1 MQVFDVTA
9 NTFTVQV
16 LDTIPSTNV
25 DPHTFVSAVSNGIKK
40 AVSTVRIANESLQF
54 SCPYNGGGTAS
65 YPRATDPIGTQGK
78 MKDVPVEA
86 VGTSTIT
93 VNALNGTTATNTDT
107 HTWVGLSPYQFQ
119 PTDIAYTPTTGE
131 MVLTLNGHPLI
142 KGDRIYFANNS
153 LTFTCGLDNHQTQHT
168 YPRVGDPSEG
178 AWHTID
184 AVTANTFTVNVGIS
198 SDTSTHTFV
207 SATSTAVTRAV
218 VSYGVYSYSK
228 GADAGSL
235 LRTNQ
240 EFIAT
245 TAYGRMMADNPG
257 FSSSYQVKCI
267 RDTKIL
273 IDAVADNVEFG
284 GNDAVYDASKFY
296 VDTVHLQGEEGESV
310 QVFNHARDI
319 CRQVMRNLTVTTNS
333 YTVGTQSKDNTI
345 SNDSGST
352 SYSEACCI
360 DTASTISTLWG
371 IVTQAVGTGAHTFV
385 QSTSGNITVTGGGSG
400 PFTAVAPTTYDN
412 TTGLM
417 EMTIGSHSLTTS
429 DTVTIAANSMTFT
442 CANDN
447 NTSQKTYPRT
457 SDPAYNTA
465 VAITAVTAT
474 TITVNV
480 GTNTGSLSGI
490 TRTSATQPYF
500 QVQVDK
506 VTFDGLDTTFT
517 AQVGGSTQV
526 LPATDNFLI
535 FLNSTFQIKG
545 TENAYTYTGS
555 TITFTEAP
563 LAGMDFYGF
572 YFGKLTLL
580 DDIAPFFDSQKKTFT
595 MKQDTEP
602 FSLES
607 DNAEV
612 EAQNNLLIFL
622 NGIYQEPGVAF
633 TLTGSI
639 IEFSEPPRAGSDCS
653 IFIFT
658 GSAEDVLISNTYNSI
673 DIGDRF
679 KVDSEGSDRSVA
691 KVSSSTTIDSYEY
704 TGLRPTTAQFVP
716 TLVNGVVTQV
726 DIINAGSNYEVPP
739 ILVFQ
744 GGGGVGAFAETT
756 IEIGSGRVTG
766 VINLQGGVGYT
777 QLPTV
782 IPTHPMSLERK
793 QRDRLIS
800 NSKNLSCTYLTQS
813 LSQSGTTINLRNAWY
828 NSSQKNGFP
837 DEGEVLIP
845 FYDTVENVW
854 IAERILYGAVDVSN
868 ETLTVATGGRGYQGT
883 TAAAHDVVTGTYTF
897 SGTSCT
903 VTTSSNHNLSTGQEF
918 FFDFTAT
925 SGDDAFDGV
934 YKVNVLSAT
943 SLTLTLPHSGQKLT
957 NSSNTDHTTH
967 TLPYITRTGS
977 GNVSLLPEV
986 RLRSL

>member
-1 MQVFDVTA
+1 
-9 NTFTVQV
+9 
-16 LDTIPSTNV
+16 
-25 DPHTFVSAVSNGIKK
+25 
-40 AVSTVRIANESLQF
+40 
-54 SCPYNGGGTAS
+54 
-65 YPRATDPIGTQGK
+65 
-78 MKDVPVEA
+78 
-86 VGTSTIT
+86 
-93 VNALNGTTATNTDT
+93 
-107 HTWVGLSPYQFQ
+107 
-119 PTDIAYTPTTGE
+119 
-131 MVLTLNGHPLI
+131 
-142 KGDRIYFANNS
+142 
-153 LTFTCGLDNHQTQHT
+153 
-168 YPRVGDPSEG
+168 
-178 AWHTID
+178 
-184 AVTANTFTVNVGIS
+184 
-198 SDTSTHTFV
+198 
-207 SATSTAVTRAV
+207 
-218 VSYGVYSYSK
+218 
-228 GADAGSL
+228 
-235 LRTNQ
+235 
-240 EFIAT
+240 
-245 TAYGRMMADNPG
+245 MMANNPG

-296 VDTVHLQGEEGESV
+296 VGTAHLNGEEDQSV
-310 QVFNHARDI
+310 EVFNAARDI

-333 YTVGTQSKDNTI
+333 YTVGTQVKDNTI

-371 IVTQAVGTGAHTFV
+371 IVTQAVGTTA
-385 QSTSGNITVTGGGSG
+385 GGSG
-400 PFTAVAPTTYDN
+400 N
-412 TTGLM
+412 L
-417 EMTIGSHSLTTS
+417 
-429 DTVTIAANSMTFT
+429 N
-442 CANDN
+442 
-447 NTSQKTYPRT
+447 
-457 SDPAYNTA
+457 
-465 VAITAVTAT
+465 
-474 TITVNV
+474 
-480 GTNTGSLSGI
+480 GI

-704 TGLRPTTAQFVP
+704 TGLRPSTAQFVP
-716 TLVNGVVTQV
+716 TVVNGVVTQV
-726 DIINAGSNYEVPP
+726 DIINAGSNYEVAP

-756 IEIGSGRVTG
+756 IELGSGK
-766 VINLQGGVGYT
+766 VIAIKNLQGGVGYT

-793 QRDRLIS
+793 QRNRLIS

-918 FFDFTAT
+918 FFDFTTT
-925 SGDDAFDGV
+925 SGDDAFDGT

-943 SLTLTLPHSGQKLT
+943 SLTLTLPHSGTKLSG
-957 NSSNTDHTTH
+957 SSF
-967 TLPYITRTGS
+967 ISRTGS

>member
-1 MQVFDVTA
+1 M
-9 NTFTVQV
+9 
-16 LDTIPSTNV
+16 
-25 DPHTFVSAVSNGIKK
+25 
-40 AVSTVRIANESLQF
+40 
-54 SCPYNGGGTAS
+54 
-65 YPRATDPIGTQGK
+65 
-78 MKDVPVEA
+78 
-86 VGTSTIT
+86 
-93 VNALNGTTATNTDT
+93 
-107 HTWVGLSPYQFQ
+107 
-119 PTDIAYTPTTGE
+119 
-131 MVLTLNGHPLI
+131 
-142 KGDRIYFANNS
+142 
-153 LTFTCGLDNHQTQHT
+153 
-168 YPRVGDPSEG
+168 
-178 AWHTID
+178 
-184 AVTANTFTVNVGIS
+184 
-198 SDTSTHTFV
+198 
-207 SATSTAVTRAV
+207 
-218 VSYGVYSYSK
+218 
-228 GADAGSL
+228 
-235 LRTNQ
+235 
-240 EFIAT
+240 
-245 TAYGRMMADNPG
+245 
-257 FSSSYQVKCI
+257 
-267 RDTKIL
+267 
-273 IDAVADNVEFG
+273 
-284 GNDAVYDASKFY
+284 
-296 VDTVHLQGEEGESV
+296 
-310 QVFNHARDI
+310 
-319 CRQVMRNLTVTTNS
+319 
-333 YTVGTQSKDNTI
+333 
-345 SNDSGST
+345 
-352 SYSEACCI
+352 
-360 DTASTISTLWG
+360 WG
-371 IVTQAVGTGAHTFV
+371 IVTQAVGTTA
-385 QSTSGNITVTGGGSG
+385 GGSG
-400 PFTAVAPTTYDN
+400 N
-412 TTGLM
+412 L
-417 EMTIGSHSLTTS
+417 
-429 DTVTIAANSMTFT
+429 N
-442 CANDN
+442 
-447 NTSQKTYPRT
+447 
-457 SDPAYNTA
+457 
-465 VAITAVTAT
+465 
-474 TITVNV
+474 
-480 GTNTGSLSGI
+480 GI

-756 IEIGSGRVTG
+756 IELGSGK
-766 VINLQGGVGYT
+766 VIAIKNLQGGVGYT

-793 QRDRLIS
+793 QRNRLIS

-828 NSSQKNGFP
+828 NSSEKNGFP

-918 FFDFTAT
+918 FFDFTTT
-925 SGDDAFDGV
+925 SGDDAFDGT

-943 SLTLTLPHSGQKLT
+943 SLTLTLPHSGTKLSG
-957 NSSNTDHTTH
+957 SSF
-967 TLPYITRTGS
+967 ISRTGS

>member
-1 MQVFDVTA
+1 
-9 NTFTVQV
+9 
-16 LDTIPSTNV
+16 
-25 DPHTFVSAVSNGIKK
+25 
-40 AVSTVRIANESLQF
+40 
-54 SCPYNGGGTAS
+54 
-65 YPRATDPIGTQGK
+65 
-78 MKDVPVEA
+78 
-86 VGTSTIT
+86 
-93 VNALNGTTATNTDT
+93 
-107 HTWVGLSPYQFQ
+107 
-119 PTDIAYTPTTGE
+119 
-131 MVLTLNGHPLI
+131 
-142 KGDRIYFANNS
+142 
-153 LTFTCGLDNHQTQHT
+153 
-168 YPRVGDPSEG
+168 
-178 AWHTID
+178 
-184 AVTANTFTVNVGIS
+184 
-198 SDTSTHTFV
+198 
-207 SATSTAVTRAV
+207 
-218 VSYGVYSYSK
+218 
-228 GADAGSL
+228 
-235 LRTNQ
+235 
-240 EFIAT
+240 
-245 TAYGRMMADNPG
+245 
-257 FSSSYQVKCI
+257 
-267 RDTKIL
+267 
-273 IDAVADNVEFG
+273 
-284 GNDAVYDASKFY
+284 
-296 VDTVHLQGEEGESV
+296 
-310 QVFNHARDI
+310 
-319 CRQVMRNLTVTTNS
+319 MRNLTVTTNS

-417 EMTIGSHSLTTS
+417 EMEIGSHSLTTS

-793 QRDRLIS
+793 QRNRLIS

-854 IAERILYGAVDVSN
+854 IAERILYGAVDTSN

-943 SLTLTLPHSGQKLT
+943 SLTLTLPHSGTKLSG
-957 NSSNTDHTTH
+957 SSFVS
-967 TLPYITRTGS
+967 RTGS

>member
-1 MQVFDVTA
+1 
-9 NTFTVQV
+9 
-16 LDTIPSTNV
+16 
-25 DPHTFVSAVSNGIKK
+25 
-40 AVSTVRIANESLQF
+40 
-54 SCPYNGGGTAS
+54 
-65 YPRATDPIGTQGK
+65 
-78 MKDVPVEA
+78 
-86 VGTSTIT
+86 
-93 VNALNGTTATNTDT
+93 
-107 HTWVGLSPYQFQ
+107 
-119 PTDIAYTPTTGE
+119 
-131 MVLTLNGHPLI
+131 
-142 KGDRIYFANNS
+142 
-153 LTFTCGLDNHQTQHT
+153 
-168 YPRVGDPSEG
+168 
-178 AWHTID
+178 
-184 AVTANTFTVNVGIS
+184 
-198 SDTSTHTFV
+198 
-207 SATSTAVTRAV
+207 
-218 VSYGVYSYSK
+218 
-228 GADAGSL
+228 
-235 LRTNQ
+235 
-240 EFIAT
+240 
-245 TAYGRMMADNPG
+245 
-257 FSSSYQVKCI
+257 
-267 RDTKIL
+267 
-273 IDAVADNVEFG
+273 
-284 GNDAVYDASKFY
+284 
-296 VDTVHLQGEEGESV
+296 
-310 QVFNHARDI
+310 
-319 CRQVMRNLTVTTNS
+319 
-333 YTVGTQSKDNTI
+333 
-345 SNDSGST
+345 
-352 SYSEACCI
+352 
-360 DTASTISTLWG
+360 
-371 IVTQAVGTGAHTFV
+371 
-385 QSTSGNITVTGGGSG
+385 
-400 PFTAVAPTTYDN
+400 
-412 TTGLM
+412 
-417 EMTIGSHSLTTS
+417 
-429 DTVTIAANSMTFT
+429 
-442 CANDN
+442 
-447 NTSQKTYPRT
+447 
-457 SDPAYNTA
+457 
-465 VAITAVTAT
+465 
-474 TITVNV
+474 
-480 GTNTGSLSGI
+480 
-490 TRTSATQPYF
+490 
-500 QVQVDK
+500 
-506 VTFDGLDTTFT
+506 
-517 AQVGGSTQV
+517 
-526 LPATDNFLI
+526 
-535 FLNSTFQIKG
+535 
-545 TENAYTYTGS
+545 
-555 TITFTEAP
+555 
-563 LAGMDFYGF
+563 
-572 YFGKLTLL
+572 
-580 DDIAPFFDSQKKTFT
+580 

-918 FFDFTAT
+918 FFDFTTT
-925 SGDDAFDGV
+925 SGDDAFDGT

-943 SLTLTLPHSGQKLT
+943 SLTLTLPHSGTKLSG
-957 NSSNTDHTTH
+957 SSF
-967 TLPYITRTGS
+967 ISRTGS

>member
-1 MQVFDVTA
+1 
-9 NTFTVQV
+9 
-16 LDTIPSTNV
+16 
-25 DPHTFVSAVSNGIKK
+25 
-40 AVSTVRIANESLQF
+40 
-54 SCPYNGGGTAS
+54 
-65 YPRATDPIGTQGK
+65 
-78 MKDVPVEA
+78 
-86 VGTSTIT
+86 
-93 VNALNGTTATNTDT
+93 
-107 HTWVGLSPYQFQ
+107 
-119 PTDIAYTPTTGE
+119 

-793 QRDRLIS
+793 QRNRLIS